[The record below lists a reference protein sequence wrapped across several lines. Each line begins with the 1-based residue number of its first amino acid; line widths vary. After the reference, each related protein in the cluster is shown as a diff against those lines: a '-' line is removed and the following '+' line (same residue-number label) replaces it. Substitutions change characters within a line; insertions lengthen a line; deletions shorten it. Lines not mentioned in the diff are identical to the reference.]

1 MTTTVIDDISARRN
15 GSAVVHDTADLGP
28 ETVLAQDVV
37 APAAAAVGEVQ
48 ASVTALRPAPAGE
61 PAGPDKS
68 LLHVR
73 FAARVLLALVGVAA
87 AALSFSSLANLAAR
101 AGYPDQLSYLWPGVV
116 DGTILLAT
124 LAIDALDRFRVVS
137 KRDRRFF
144 WMVLVTS
151 AVVSVGGNVMH
162 SPSVLPPGTAL
173 PVWLAVSVAAVA
185 PLSLLACV
193 HGASILGRL
202 RVSKRLSDSDSRD
215 GGEVELASV
224 HDAVAMV
231 VKVRNPDVKCIAE
244 RSVQEISEILQ
255 LVAEGT
261 SQRQIKRLTGGTHH
275 RHVTAIARAGA
286 EVRGEDV
293 EDVDDVDDRD

>member
-1 MTTTVIDDISARRN
+1 VTPRPTPVADPAR
-15 GSAVVHDTADLGP
+15 
-28 ETVLAQDVV
+28 
-37 APAAAAVGEVQ
+37 
-48 ASVTALRPAPAGE
+48 
-61 PAGPDKS
+61 PDKT

-73 FAARVLLALVGVAA
+73 FAARVLLALVGIAA

-101 AGYPDQLSYLWPGVV
+101 AGYPEQLSYLWPGVV

-124 LAIDALDRFRVVS
+124 IAIDALDRFRVVS
-137 KRDRRFF
+137 QRDRRFF
-144 WMVLVTS
+144 WLVLVTS

-162 SPSVLPPGTAL
+162 SPSVLPPGMPL

-202 RVSKRLSDSDSRD
+202 RVSNVLPDSGV
-215 GGEVELASV
+215 GGGGYTEMVSV
-224 HDAVAMV
+224 HDAVAVV
-231 VKVRNPDVKCIAE
+231 VKERNPDVKCIAE
-244 RSVQEISEILQ
+244 RSVGEISEILA
-255 LVAEGT
+255 LVADGT

-275 RHVTAIARAGA
+275 RHVTTIARAGA

-293 EDVDDVDDRD
+293 DDVDELDDRD